1 MNAILPLPMSDNDF
15 QNAQIQK
22 ALLDLNKEVG
32 SINTSIQNL
41 GDGLKENSRRVQA
54 KAKEMQG
61 SIDRLN
67 GEVDNLNMK
76 VKYWKFGLCF
86 VLACGSI
93 LASIVS
99 FGNETITLIKNIFI
113 IKGGK

>member
-1 MNAILPLPMSDNDF
+1 MDAILNLQKPMSDNDF

-32 SINTSIQNL
+32 SINTSVKNL
-41 GDGLKENSRRVQA
+41 GDGLKENSKRVQA
-54 KAKEMQG
+54 KAEEMQG
-61 SIDRLN
+61 SINRLN

-93 LASIVS
+93 FASIVS
-99 FGNETITLIKNIFI
+99 FGNDFIVLLKSIFGE
-113 IKGGK
+113 K

>member
-1 MNAILPLPMSDNDF
+1 MSDNDF

-22 ALLDLNKEVG
+22 ALLDLNKEIG
-32 SINTSIQNL
+32 SINTAVQTL
-41 GDGLKENSRRVQA
+41 GDGLKENSRRVHA
-54 KAKEMQG
+54 YATDMQN
-61 SIDRLN
+61 SIDVLN
-67 GEVDNLNMK
+67 SEVTKLNLK

-99 FGNETITLIKNIFI
+99 FSNDLAVLLRNLFSFK
-113 IKGGK
+113 